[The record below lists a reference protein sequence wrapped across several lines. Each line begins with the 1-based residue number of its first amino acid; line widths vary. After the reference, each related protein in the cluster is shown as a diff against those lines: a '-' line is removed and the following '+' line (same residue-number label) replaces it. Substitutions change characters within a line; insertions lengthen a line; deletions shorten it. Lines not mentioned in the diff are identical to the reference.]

1 MDLSKT
7 TKKTRQQSQLEYL
20 YQLKSEIVSH
30 KPEPSEIG
38 FIPRWMS
45 QVSLPLRNQK
55 NAVEFVRKNGSV
67 KMVVLSPSFIGLPYG
82 NIPRLLL
89 LYLVTSAIRTKK
101 QDILLGSSVSEFLS
115 KLGIGYT
122 GGSTGSFTRYKQ
134 QAIRL
139 FSSSFSV
146 FWDSHFE
153 LYSGTD
159 KVKSIDISNF
169 QSLPLADSYQLFR
182 SMVPGEGRSYGLGLT
197 VHISDYFWNDL
208 KQHKPIPV
216 DLRIVAGLKHSA
228 FALDIYFWLAYR
240 FYHHSA
246 DGIFIS
252 SQNLQ
257 NQFGTAGSDTHSFMR
272 HFASQLQ
279 MISIFMN
286 DSFSYKVNDKGIRIK
301 HISFSKLNSK
311 IESVN
316 KLPKNSNSHVD
327 N

>member
-7 TKKTRQQSQLEYL
+7 TKKTRQQSQLDYL
-20 YQLKSEIVSH
+20 YQLKAEIFSR

-55 NAVEFVRKNGSV
+55 NAIEFVRKNGSV

-115 KLGIGYT
+115 KLGIGHT
-122 GGSTGSFTRYKQ
+122 GGSRGDVTRYKQ

-146 FWDSHFE
+146 FWDSHFSIF
-153 LYSGTD
+153 SGTD

-169 QSLPLADSYQLFR
+169 KSLPLADSYQLFR
-182 SMVPGEGRSYGLGLT
+182 SIVPGEARSYGLGLT

-216 DLRIVAGLKHSA
+216 DLRIVSGLKHSA
-228 FALDIYFWLAYR
+228 FALDIYFWLVYR
-240 FYHHSA
+240 FYNHAA
-246 DGIFIS
+246 DGIFIP

-257 NQFGTAGSDTHSFMR
+257 NQFGTAGADVHSFMR
-272 HFASQLQ
+272 HFAAQLQ
-279 MISIFMN
+279 MISIFM
-286 DSFSYKVNDKGIRIK
+286 DDDFSYEINDKGIRIK
-301 HISFSKLNSK
+301 HIAFSKLNSK
-311 IESVN
+311 VESVN
-316 KLPKNSNSHVD
+316 KSHKE
-327 N
+327 

>member
-1 MDLSKT
+1 MDLSTT
-7 TKKTRQQSQLEYL
+7 TKKTRQQSQLDYL
-20 YQLKSEIVSH
+20 YQLKAEIFSR

-55 NAVEFVRKNGSV
+55 NAIEFVRKNGSV

-115 KLGIGYT
+115 KLGIGHT
-122 GGSTGSFTRYKQ
+122 GGSTGTITRYKQ

-146 FWDSHFE
+146 FWDSHFSVF
-153 LYSGTD
+153 SGTD

-169 QSLPLADSYQLFR
+169 KSLPLADSYQLFR
-182 SMVPGEGRSYGLGLT
+182 SMVPGEARSYGLGLT

-216 DLRIVAGLKHSA
+216 DLRIVSGLKHSA
-228 FALDIYFWLAYR
+228 FALDIYFWLVYR
-240 FYHHSA
+240 FYNHSA
-246 DGIFIS
+246 DGIFIP

-257 NQFGTAGSDTHSFMR
+257 NQFGTAGSDIHSFMR

-279 MISIFMN
+279 TISIFMN
-286 DSFSYKVNDKGIRIK
+286 DDFSYKINDKGIRIK
-301 HISFSKLNSK
+301 HIAFSKLNSK
-311 IESVN
+311 VESVN
-316 KLPKNSNSHVD
+316 KSHKE
-327 N
+327 

>member
-7 TKKTRQQSQLEYL
+7 TKKTRQQSQLDYL
-20 YQLKSEIVSH
+20 YQLKAEIFSR

-55 NAVEFVRKNGSV
+55 NAIEFVRKNGSV

-101 QDILLGSSVSEFLS
+101 QDILLGSSVSDFLS
-115 KLGIGYT
+115 KLGIGHT
-122 GGSTGSFTRYKQ
+122 GGSTGTITRYKQ

-146 FWDSHFE
+146 FWDSHFSVF
-153 LYSGTD
+153 SGTD

-169 QSLPLADSYQLFR
+169 KSLPLADSYQLFR
-182 SMVPGEGRSYGLGLT
+182 SIVPGEARSYGLGLT

-228 FALDIYFWLAYR
+228 FALDIYFWLVYR
-240 FYHHSA
+240 FYNHA
-246 DGIFIS
+246 AEGIFIPAAS
-252 SQNLQ
+252 LQ
-257 NQFGTAGSDTHSFMR
+257 NQFGTAGADVHSFMR
-272 HFASQLQ
+272 HFAAQLQ
-279 MISIFMN
+279 MISIFM
-286 DSFSYKVNDKGIRIK
+286 DDGFSYEINDKGIRIK
-301 HISFSKLNSK
+301 HIAFSKLGSK
-311 IESVN
+311 VESVN
-316 KLPKNSNSHVD
+316 KSHKE
-327 N
+327 

>member
-7 TKKTRQQSQLEYL
+7 TKKTRQQSQLDYL
-20 YQLKSEIVSH
+20 YQLKAEIFSR

-55 NAVEFVRKNGSV
+55 NAIEFVRKNGSV

-115 KLGIGYT
+115 KLGIGHT
-122 GGSTGSFTRYKQ
+122 GGSRGDVTRYKQ

-146 FWDSHFE
+146 FWDSHFSVF
-153 LYSGTD
+153 SGTD

-169 QSLPLADSYQLFR
+169 KSLPLADSYQLFR
-182 SMVPGEGRSYGLGLT
+182 SIVPGEARSYGFGLT

-216 DLRIVAGLKHSA
+216 DLRIVSGLKHSA
-228 FALDIYFWLAYR
+228 FALDIYFWLVYR
-240 FYHHSA
+240 FYNHAA
-246 DGIFIS
+246 DGIFIP

-257 NQFGTAGSDTHSFMR
+257 NQFGTAGADVHSFMR
-272 HFASQLQ
+272 HFAAQLQ
-279 MISIFMN
+279 MISIFM
-286 DSFSYKVNDKGIRIK
+286 DDDFSYEINDKGIRIK
-301 HISFSKLNSK
+301 HIAFSKLNSK
-311 IESVN
+311 FESVN
-316 KLPKNSNSHVD
+316 KSHKE
-327 N
+327 

>member
-1 MDLSKT
+1 MDLSQT
-7 TKKTRQQSQLEYL
+7 TKKTRQQSQLDYL
-20 YQLKSEIVSH
+20 YQLKAEIFSR

-45 QVSLPLRNQK
+45 QVSLPLRNQL
-55 NAVEFVRKNGSV
+55 NATEFVRKNGSV

-115 KLGIGYT
+115 KLGIGHT
-122 GGSTGSFTRYKQ
+122 GGSTGTITRYKQ

-146 FWDSHFE
+146 FWDSHFSVF
-153 LYSGTD
+153 SGTD

-169 QSLPLADSYQLFR
+169 KSLPLADSYQLFR
-182 SMVPGEGRSYGLGLT
+182 SMVPGEARSYGLGLT

-228 FALDIYFWLAYR
+228 FALDIYFWLVYR
-240 FYHHSA
+240 FYNHSA
-246 DGIFIS
+246 DGIYIS
-252 SQNLQ
+252 SKNLQ
-257 NQFGTAGSDTHSFMR
+257 NQFGTAGSDIHSFMR

-279 MISIFMN
+279 TISIFMN
-286 DSFSYKVNDKGIRIK
+286 DDFSYEINDKGIRIT
-301 HISFSKLNSK
+301 HISFSKLDSK
-311 IESVN
+311 TKSVN
-316 KLPKNSNSHVD
+316 KSPEG
-327 N
+327 